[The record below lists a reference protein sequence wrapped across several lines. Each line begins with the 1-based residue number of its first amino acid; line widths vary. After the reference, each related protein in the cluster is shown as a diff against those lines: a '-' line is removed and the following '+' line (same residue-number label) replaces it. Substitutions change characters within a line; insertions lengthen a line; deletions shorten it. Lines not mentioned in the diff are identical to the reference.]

1 VTEESERGES
11 KTERATLACI
21 AFANTVSN
29 YHADDTADILNSYT
43 DLVRWAQEA
52 EILSD
57 EEARRLLESSSQRPG
72 EAGAVLND
80 AKQLR
85 RTVYSIFSDIAQMR
99 APSDED
105 VAELNSRL
113 TKVLPHLRIS
123 QQGSDY
129 FWDWEDKSND
139 LDGMLWSVIR
149 CAANLLC
156 SGELGRLSECNS
168 ETCTWLFLDRSKNVS
183 RKWCDMDTCGNR
195 AKSRRHYART
205 HGSLKAET

>member
-21 AFANTVSN
+21 AFANTMCN
-29 YHADDTADILNSYT
+29 YHADDTADVLNSYT

-52 EILSD
+52 EILSA
-57 EEARRLLESSSQRPG
+57 EEARRLLERASHRPG
-72 EAGAVLND
+72 EAKSVLKD

-85 RTVYSIFSDIAQMR
+85 RTIYNIFSDIAHMR

-113 TKVLPHLRIS
+113 TKVQSHMQIS
-123 QQGSDY
+123 QRGGDF

-139 LDGMLWSVIR
+139 LNGVLWSMVR

-156 SGELGRLSECNS
+156 SGELGRVSGCNS

-183 RKWCDMDTCGNR
+183 RKWCDMGTCGNR

-205 HGSLKAET
+205 HGQAKADA